1 MAERPI
7 DQLTLREMFTN
18 AEGLIRDLSGHLK
31 QSFQYKLRVLDDVV
45 KSYKV
50 AAERDAIPD
59 ATLRTNA
66 AALLSSDDYSQVLF
80 QKLNHYLTAIEERSQ
95 AAISSK

>member
-7 DQLTLREMFTN
+7 DDLTLREMFTN

-31 QSFQYKLRVLDDVV
+31 QSFQYQSGALNEVV
-45 KSYKV
+45 KSYKS

-59 ATLRTNA
+59 ATIRTNA

-80 QKLNHYLTAIEERSQ
+80 EKLDRYLTAIKHRSQ
-95 AAISSK
+95 VAIDGK